1 MRKTCTILFLLS
13 CLLSSNTY
21 SQLILTSAYNPV
33 PGDMGK
39 YFYCDTTAIM
49 PGDSGISQ
57 NWNFVNI
64 NVNDS
69 SITSFVDAHGTTYFN
84 LFPTANIAYF
94 NGVQPSDFYSYC
106 KTSSG
111 FYEYMGYAYS
121 GFQEI
126 LTNTENMLQYPFTYN
141 DEYSDTYSGTAI
153 LSGFI
158 TIDVTGSI
166 NRRADATGTI
176 NLPFGTFSN
185 ALRTKSVHIE
195 TDSATTVTQY
205 VLKISAIEYSWYV
218 DLYKFPVLTI
228 YSYVN
233 VENGDTTVGKEVYYC
248 NSQPIGIHKTGNSV
262 PESFELFQNYPN
274 PFNPVTKIHFA
285 IPPSR
290 GARGVTKIIIYDVL
304 GREVA
309 VLVNQE
315 LTPGEYEVKFDGS
328 NYSSGVYF
336 YRLIAGGYT
345 ETRKLVLLK

>member
-1 MRKTCTILFLLS
+1 MRNTLINLILLFFLLY
-13 CLLSSNTY
+13 SNTY
-21 SQLILTSAYNPV
+21 SQLTLTSAYNPV
-33 PGDMGK
+33 PSDIGK
-39 YFYCDTTAIM
+39 YFYCDTTVV
-49 PGDSGISQ
+49 PGDSGINQ
-57 NWNFVNI
+57 NWSFVNL

-69 SITSFVDAHGTTYFN
+69 SITNYVDAQGTPHFN
-84 LFPTANIAYF
+84 LFPTSNLASF
-94 NGVQPSDFYSYC
+94 DGVPPQDKYSYY

-111 FYEYMGYAYS
+111 FYEYMGYAYT

-126 LTNTENMLQYPFTYN
+126 LANTEYMMQYPFTYN
-141 DEYSDTYSGTAI
+141 DQYSDTYSGTAI

-176 NLPFGTFSN
+176 NLPFGTYSN
-185 ALRTKSVHIE
+185 ALRIRSIQTE
-195 TDSATTVTQY
+195 TDSATAVTQY

-218 DLYKFPVLTI
+218 DLYKFPVFTI

-248 NSQPIGIHKTGNSV
+248 NSQLIGIHKTGNSV
-262 PESFELFQNYPN
+262 PGSFKLFQNYPN

-290 GARGVTKIIIYDVL
+290 GVWGMTKIIIYDFL
-304 GREVA
+304 GREIA

-328 NYSSGVYF
+328 NYPSGVYF
-336 YRLIAGGYT
+336 YRLIAGGNT
-345 ETRKLVLLK
+345 ETRKMVLLK